1 MLPSQML
8 FSSLSFL
15 GLFLPLV
22 WVVNLLLPARA
33 RNVWLLLLS
42 LWFYAWG
49 EGVWV
54 WLMLGSILLNYLL
67 GLRVGEKEP
76 KQRLWLTIAVSFNLG
91 LLIIVKYAGFLVANL
106 NLLLL
111 NFEDISLLLPAVNLS
126 LPIGISFFT
135 FQALSYQI
143 DLYRGKYQSQKN
155 PLDLGLYI
163 AFFPQ
168 LIAGPIVRYEDFRPQ
183 LAERPI
189 DWEQNLSGI
198 KRFVIGLAKKVL
210 IADPLALV
218 ADKVFLLPDAS
229 LSPYLTWLAM
239 IAYSLQ
245 IYFDFSAYSDMAIGL
260 GKMLGFELPENFRFP
275 YVARSIREFWQR
287 WHITLSTWFR
297 DYLYVPLGGN
307 RHHLYRNLLLVF
319 VLCGF
324 WHGASWNFLI
334 WGLFHGLF
342 LVLERTA
349 WGRLLQRLPA
359 WTQHLYTLVV
369 VLFAWVWFR
378 AEDVSQALLIFER
391 LLGFGANAQADTYAS
406 FLLSYDIALPLILGI
421 GFSMPLFPFVERLIE
436 RSPRALEASLYVGLA
451 LICMLAVLT
460 NAYHPFIYFRF

>member
-1 MLPSQML
+1 ML

-22 WVVNLLLPARA
+22 WGVNLLLPARA
-33 RNVWLLLLS
+33 RNLWLLLLS

-54 WLMLGSILLNYLL
+54 FLMLGSILLNYGI
-67 GLRVGEKEP
+67 GLQVG
-76 KQRLWLTIAVSFNLG
+76 KQDHRQKIWLSLAVAINLG

-111 NFEDISLLLPAVNLS
+111 NLDDISLLLPAVNLS

-143 DLYRGKYQSQKN
+143 DLYRGKYQAQKN

-168 LIAGPIVRYEDFRPQ
+168 LIAGPIVRYEDFYPQ
-183 LAERPI
+183 LSARKI
-189 DWEQNLSGI
+189 DWEQNLIGI

-218 ADKVFLLPDAS
+218 ADKIFLLPAES
-229 LSPYLTWLAM
+229 LSPYLTWVAM
-239 IAYSLQ
+239 MAYSLQ
-245 IYFDFSAYSDMAIGL
+245 IYFDFSAYSDMGIGL

-275 YVARSIREFWQR
+275 YIARSIREFWQR

-342 LVLERTA
+342 LVLERTV
-349 WGRLLQRLPA
+349 WGRQLSRLPA
-359 WTQHLYTLVV
+359 WTQHLYTLLVV
-369 VLFAWVWFR
+369 IFAWVWFR
-378 AEDVSQALLIFER
+378 AEDIPQALLIFER
-391 LLGFGANAQADTYAS
+391 LLGFGGSAQADIYAS
-406 FLLSYDIALPLILGI
+406 FLISYDIALPLILGI
-421 GFSMPLFPFVERLIE
+421 GFSMPLFPFVERLIAR
-436 RSPRALEASLYVGLA
+436 RSIEAILYVGLT
-451 LICMLAVLT
+451 LICLLAVLT

>member
-1 MLPSQML
+1 ML

-22 WVVNLLLPARA
+22 WVVNLLLPAKA

-49 EGVWV
+49 EGAWAF
-54 WLMLGSILLNYLL
+54 LMLGSILLNYFL
-67 GLRVGEKEP
+67 GLKVGP
-76 KQRLWLTIAVSFNLG
+76 KSSRQKLWLSLAVSINLA
-91 LLIIVKYAGFLVANL
+91 LLLLVKYAGFLLSNL
-106 NLLLL
+106 NQLLLL
-111 NFEDISLLLPAVNLS
+111 FEDVSLLIPAVNFS

-143 DLYRGKYQSQKN
+143 DLYRGKYPPQTN

-168 LIAGPIVRYEDFRPQ
+168 LIAGPIVRYETFFPQ
-183 LAERPI
+183 LTERKF
-189 DWEQNLSGI
+189 DWEQNIVGI

-218 ADKVFLLPDAS
+218 ADKIFLLPDQS
-229 LSPYLTWLAM
+229 LSPWLTWLAM

-260 GKMLGFELPENFRFP
+260 GKMLGFDLPENFRFP
-275 YVARSIREFWQR
+275 YIARSIREFWQR

-297 DYLYVPLGGN
+297 DYLYIPLGGN

-349 WGRLLQRLPA
+349 WGRVLQKFPRFL
-359 WTQHLYTLVV
+359 QHIYTLLV

-378 AEDVSQALLIFER
+378 AEDVSQALLIYEKLF
-391 LLGFGANAQADTYAS
+391 GFAANAQADNYAY
-406 FLLSYDIALPLILGI
+406 FLLSYDIIWPLLLGI
-421 GFSMPLFPFVERLIE
+421 GFAMPLFPFVERLIE
-436 RSPRALEASLYVGLA
+436 RSPKALESILYLGLTLLSL
-451 LICMLAVLT
+451 LAVLT